1 MISLTEFF
9 NVLIV
14 KLVTYELLSLSDLK
28 NALEKKIATYLRTTS
43 GVVELV
49 LGGRSELKNYVF
61 EFFLII

>member
-49 LGGRSELKNYVF
+49 LGGRSELTNYVF

>member
-43 GVVELV
+43 GVVEHNLCWD
-49 LGGRSELKNYVF
+49 GGQSLKII
-61 EFFLII
+61 FLSSFS